1 MDFSESLTTLSILLR
16 QYSKLVASRFWR
28 RRPKEDPF
36 NPNNVTHVITLEA
49 EKKEDPRLIVG
60 AFKESENNEL
70 TTLKRIRVQ
79 NIQVN
84 ILIHFNVIVN

>member
-1 MDFSESLTTLSILLR
+1 LNTFSVLLR
-16 QYSKLVASRFWR
+16 QFSKLVASRFRR

-36 NPNNVTHVITLEA
+36 NPINVTHVITLEA
-49 EKKEDPRLIVG
+49 EKKEDPRLIVE

-70 TTLKRIRVQ
+70 TSFKRIRVQ

-84 ILIHFNVIVN
+84 ILIHFDIIVN